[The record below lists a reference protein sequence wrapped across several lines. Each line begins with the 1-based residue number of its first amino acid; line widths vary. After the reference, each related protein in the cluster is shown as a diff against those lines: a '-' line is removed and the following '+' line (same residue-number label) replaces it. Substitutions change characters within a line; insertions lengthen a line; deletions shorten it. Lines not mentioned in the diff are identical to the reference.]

1 MKPLYTAN
9 LSSSRSVK
17 SYVTREGLDP
27 GLQDPLLF
35 LLCFPWWVSRRQLRG
50 AVCTSGGGRERR
62 VVLPGREECMELT
75 WGVME
80 APGLA
85 AMSPFPAVLLLPD
98 DVRHLRSSA
107 FRMHPGGS
115 FSLPLWSLCHH
126 SGGSLRAPRRSAAG
140 ALGWIILCH
149 GAGGGGVLR
158 TVGCLAATCQ
168 KPPSPVATAR
178 NVSGHAEC
186 RLGDKVAPPL
196 RTAVL
201 IGLPTPLYGMFST
214 QQPGDPFNM
223 SVIRAVCSEPCR
235 GLHLHDE
242 PQVLPALLSI

>member
-1 MKPLYTAN
+1 
-9 LSSSRSVK
+9 
-17 SYVTREGLDP
+17 
-27 GLQDPLLF
+27 
-35 LLCFPWWVSRRQLRG
+35 
-50 AVCTSGGGRERR
+50 
-62 VVLPGREECMELT
+62 MELT

-223 SVIRAVCSEPCR
+223 SVICAVCSEPCR